1 MLVCPLGKGELDLTV
16 GLIRCRT
23 DTCGSRRRADCVD
36 ILPLGA
42 GARGSRAL
50 ERTADIGGPV
60 VPGPPADARRRSRMK
75 DGPYATLLRTL
86 GGRVLDVGGATG
98 SSDTTCVTG
107 WIVSYSRPSS
117 LGSTLGGPTSWI
129 AARAWR
135 RRPVSRDW
143 RVHALRRCLVRRGAR
158 LLAPQSRREPARG
171 DRGGSARTAAGRT
184 APARPRGYVTPM
196 ADLRADLPRS
206 RPLRQASL
214 VCHTLRATF
223 LSRPWPLQPDDVRLS
238 EGELVHGL
246 PACFNPAPLVE
257 QLP

>member
-1 MLVCPLGKGELDLTV
+1 M
-16 GLIRCRT
+16 
-23 DTCGSRRRADCVD
+23 
-36 ILPLGA
+36 
-42 GARGSRAL
+42 
-50 ERTADIGGPV
+50 
-60 VPGPPADARRRSRMK
+60 RRSFAPS
-75 DGPYATLLRTL
+75 G
-86 GGRVLDVGGATG
+86 VGSWTSGAATG

-158 LLAPQSRREPARG
+158 LLAPQPRREPARG

-184 APARPRGYVTPM
+184 APARPRGYATPM
-196 ADLRADLPRS
+196 ADLRADLLRS

-223 LSRPWPLQPDDVRLS
+223 LSRPWPLQPDHVRLS
-238 EGELVHGL
+238 EG
-246 PACFNPAPLVE
+246 
-257 QLP
+257 QLRAWTSRLFQPSAIGRTATLMLTPHRQP